1 MKKKITSIIIA
12 VAVLLSC
19 SFVVPTTMHSNDCFA
34 KSKTKYVKIKK
45 TTYEKMKKT
54 ISNQSTAIK
63 NQSKAITS
71 YKNTVNSQKT
81 TIANQKATIAEQKLT
96 ISEKEQTIK
105 DKKQTISWLWST
117 LEDFG
122 YYYDYDTHKWESDG
136 TEEEEEEVESDHA
149 ISYVD
154 MSEDSSQI
162 DIIRDQTGLA
172 VDSVQLFGSYNDWA
186 AYYVEADGDLYVITV
201 KAENVDVVSQLN

>member
-1 MKKKITSIIIA
+1 MKKRITSIVIA

-45 TTYEKMKKT
+45 TTYNNMKKT
-54 ISNQSTAIK
+54 IANQSKAIQ

-71 YKNTVNSQKT
+71 YKNTISSQNT
-81 TIANQKATIAEQKLT
+81 TIANQKTTIAEQKLT

-117 LEDFG
+117 LEDYG
-122 YYYDYDTHKWESDG
+122 YFYNYDTHKWESEG
-136 TEEEEEEVESDHA
+136 TTETEEETESDHA

-186 AYYVEADGDLYVITV
+186 AYYVEADGDIYTITI
-201 KAENVDVVSQLN
+201 KAGNVDVVSQLN

>member
-1 MKKKITSIIIA
+1 MKKKITSIVIA

-19 SFVVPTTMHSNDCFA
+19 SFVIPTTMHANDCFA

-54 ISNQSTAIK
+54 ISNQS
-63 NQSKAITS
+63 KAITS
-71 YKNTVNSQKT
+71 YKNTINSQKT

-105 DKKQTISWLWST
+105 DKKQTISWLWNT
-117 LEDFG
+117 LEDYG
-122 YYYDYDTHKWESDG
+122 YFYNYDTHKWESNEE
-136 TEEEEEEVESDHA
+136 TAEEEAESDHA

-186 AYYVEADGDLYVITV
+186 AYYVEADGDIYTITI
-201 KAENVDVVSQLN
+201 KAGNVDVVSQLN